1 MQTQINQRRNT
12 EAVVAAIIAI
22 WGVGGYFLGYTHFFD
37 KTPNQTFGM
46 VVASILTFLIVLYY
60 VNRKFRAFS
69 ESIPLK
75 TIALFHVWRI
85 FAGWAFISYSSS
97 LPATFVDNAAYG
109 DIVSGFLGLSV
120 FIFRQSK
127 LSYYV
132 FNIIGAID
140 FTLAVG
146 TGLYFAINGNPE
158 INTITQLPLIIIP
171 FFGVPLSGFTH
182 FLSFRK
188 LARMKGIKL
197 TQSVVE

>member
-22 WGVGGYFLGYTHFFD
+22 WGVGAYFLGYTHFFES
-37 KTPNQTFGM
+37 TPNQTFGL
-46 VVASILTFLIVLYY
+46 VVAGILIFLILFYFI
-60 VNRKFRAFS
+60 NRRFRAFA

-75 TIALFHVWRI
+75 TIAMFHIWRI
-85 FAGWAFISYSSS
+85 FAGWAFISYSDS

-120 FIFRQSK
+120 FIFRHSK

-146 TGLYFAINGNPE
+146 TGLYFALSDNPE

-171 FFGVPLSGFTH
+171 FFGVPISGFTH

-188 LARMKGIKL
+188 LMKMKAVRL
-197 TQSVVE
+197 TEPIVE